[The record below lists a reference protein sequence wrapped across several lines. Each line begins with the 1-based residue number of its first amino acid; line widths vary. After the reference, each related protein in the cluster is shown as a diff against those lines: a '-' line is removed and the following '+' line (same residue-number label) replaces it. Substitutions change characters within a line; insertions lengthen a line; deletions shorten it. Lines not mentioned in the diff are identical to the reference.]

1 MIDALAKQI
10 KDEDERLMRALFS
23 HVENRRLK
31 ETVSDWENATKFLP
45 EHVLDLN
52 PFSVAKREEEDEK
65 EKRKKNE
72 YSGVAVQLTD
82 LYHYMH
88 KKGMMKDG
96 HTEYHVDLRTDID
109 VFE

>member
-82 LYHYMH
+82 LYH
-88 KKGMMKDG
+88 
-96 HTEYHVDLRTDID
+96 
-109 VFE
+109 